1 MIVTKIGERPEE
13 SLTEN
18 PKLEIEAE
26 SSKEEAAI
34 SPASAYFKLWH
45 FATPLDF
52 FLRCLAALIAAG
64 GGTAEPIMAII
75 FGSLVDLLN
84 GTSNADP
91 AEFRSEISKYALY
104 FVYLFIG
111 KFACVYTAAI
121 LFNFTASHMTSKIR
135 LRYLRKV
142 LHQPISYFD
151 KNAPGIIATSLAND
165 TNVVQ
170 VGLSE
175 KLGIVFQAL
184 SMMMCSFIIALTKNW
199 KLTLACI
206 PVVPWMIVLTG
217 FFGGLSAKFE
227 AKATTV
233 LNQASGL
240 AEEALSS
247 ILNVTAMGAA
257 EKIVHRYSGHI
268 RKAMRNWV
276 PIGPLTACIYG
287 NMFLSTNSAYSIAL
301 FYGVK
306 LLNRGEIKNGGTIV
320 MVLLCVVLANS
331 SMGFLA
337 PLIPDITKATA
348 ASQQIIK
355 VIGHPMEDET
365 SAGKKIDSLEG
376 EMELKGI
383 SFFYPER
390 PTLTVMDNLSLRIP
404 KNKVTAIVGSS
415 GSGKSTIVGL
425 LDKWYTVTQGTILVD
440 GHNINDLDIKWW
452 RTQIGLVQ
460 QEPVLFN
467 DTIYRNVLN
476 GLRESDLE
484 TLSEE
489 KKRGLVVEAC
499 KRANAHNFIQQLPN
513 GYDTLAGER
522 AGLLSGGQKQ
532 RIAIARSIVSDP
544 RILLLD
550 EATSALDSES
560 ERAVSTA
567 LEKVSRGRTTV
578 MIAHKLATVVN
589 ADNIV
594 VLKNGVIVE
603 QGTHADLVALE
614 GHYCRLLLA
623 QGGPSDH
630 SSKQEVSAELADH
643 ISKTISRKLTR
654 RSTKGSEA
662 ILEEIA
668 SSLESIEISRRKSL
682 LWCIYTMYAEHPNL
696 IPFSIVGTAAS
707 IMAGA
712 SFPLQ
717 SFFFSRFVTI
727 SQVQGA
733 ELIRRGNFWALMFFI
748 VGFSA
753 LIAYL
758 VLFTIMGIVGAR
770 FAKIYYPSYLR
781 AMLGQDIGFFQH
793 PGNTSGGLTTLLAQ
807 DCENMA
813 MLYSMNSGL
822 IISMLTTLIACC
834 IMAIAVNWKLGLV
847 SVFGCVPVLLAAGF
861 VRMRLDLTAQDR
873 YAAVFLESA
882 RYSTEAISAIR
893 TISSLTME
901 GKVENMYSQKLH
913 GAWGRNFRGTLVTM
927 MFYAL
932 GDSLVLAA
940 SGLVFWYGG
949 RLVSFGEM
957 SSAQFFLIFAA
968 IIFGGQSSGFI
979 FGFTSSTNKAHAG
992 INRILYL
999 THSKPSINSSTGL
1012 KPGSSPLPAKIPTIE
1027 FCDIHFRYPLH
1038 PTVPVLRGISLS
1050 VPRGAHVCVVGPS
1063 GCGKSTLVALL
1074 ERFYD
1079 LKTQSTTSEKLHDS
1093 GEIRIYGRPIK
1104 EWDIHKVREMIGL
1117 VAQDTTLYQGTIRD
1131 NILLGI
1137 DESKIEHDELEI
1149 RIETAC
1155 RQANIHNFITS
1166 LPQSYT
1172 TDIGARGV
1180 ALSGGQRQRI
1190 SLARCLIRN
1199 PDILLLDE
1207 ATSALD
1213 AESEKAVRE
1222 ALTRTRQEREGLT
1235 IMSVTHQVEA
1245 MRDADRI
1252 FVVDKGVIV
1261 EEGNWEELMARKG
1274 RLWAM
1279 VVQGEVQGQA

>member
-1 MIVTKIGERPEE
+1 MI
-13 SLTEN
+13 EN
-18 PKLEIEAE
+18 RKLEIEAE
-26 SSKEEAAI
+26 SSKEEAGI

-45 FATPLDF
+45 FATPLNL

-64 GGTAEPIMAII
+64 GGTAEPIMAIV
-75 FGSLVDLLN
+75 FGNLVNLLN
-84 GTSNADP
+84 GTSIPDP

-135 LRYLRKV
+135 VRYLRKV

-151 KNAPGIIATSLAND
+151 KNAPGTIATSLAND

-184 SMMMCSFIIALTKNW
+184 SMMMCSFIVALTKDW
-199 KLTLACI
+199 KLALACI

-217 FFGGLSAKFE
+217 VFGGLSAKFE
-227 AKATTV
+227 AKVTTV
-233 LNQASGL
+233 LNEASGL

-247 ILNVTAMGAA
+247 ILDVTAMGAA

-268 RKAMRNWV
+268 RKAMRSWV

-287 NMFLSTNSAYSIAL
+287 NMFLSINCAYSIAL

-306 LLNRGEIKNGGTIV
+306 LVNRGQIKDGGTIV
-320 MVLLCVVLANS
+320 TVLLCVVLANS

-355 VIGHPMEDET
+355 AIGDPSKGET
-365 SAGKKIDSLEG
+365 SITNGAGKKIDSLEG
-376 EMELKGI
+376 EIELKDI
-383 SFFYPER
+383 SFFYPGR
-390 PTLTVMDNLSLRIP
+390 PTLTVLDNLSLRIP

-425 LDKWYTVTQGTILVD
+425 LQKWYIVTQGTIIVD

-476 GLRESDLE
+476 GLRGGDLE

-499 KRANAHNFIQQLPN
+499 KRANAHDFIQQLPN

-532 RIAIARSIVSDP
+532 RIAIARSIVSNP
-544 RILLLD
+544 KILLLD

-567 LEKVSRGRTTV
+567 LERVSRGRTTV
-578 MIAHKLATVVN
+578 MIAHKLATVVK

-594 VLKNGVIVE
+594 VLKNGVVVE

-623 QGGPSDH
+623 QEGSSDH
-630 SSKQEVSAELADH
+630 SSKQKASVELADH
-643 ISKTISRKLTR
+643 ISKTVSQKLTR
-654 RSTKGSEA
+654 RSTEGSEA
-662 ILEEIA
+662 ILGEIT
-668 SSLESIEISRRKSL
+668 SSLESKEFSRRKSL
-682 LWCIYTMYAEHPNL
+682 LWCIYTMYKEHPNL
-696 IPFSIVGTAAS
+696 IPFGIVGTAAS

-727 SQVQGA
+727 FQAQGA

-748 VGFSA
+748 LGLST
-753 LIAYL
+753 LIADL
-758 VLFTIMGIVGAR
+758 VLFTAMGIVGAR

-781 AMLGQDIGFFQH
+781 AMLRQDISFFQH
-793 PGNTSGGLTTLLAQ
+793 SGNTSGGLATLLAQ
-807 DCENMA
+807 DCQNMA
-813 MLYSMNSGL
+813 ILYSVNSGL

-834 IMAIAVNWKLGLV
+834 IMAIAVSWKLGLV
-847 SVFGCVPVLLAAGF
+847 SVFGCMPALLAAGF
-861 VRMRLDLTAQDR
+861 VRMSLDLGAQDR

-901 GKVENMYSQKLH
+901 EKVENMYSQKLH
-913 GAWGRNFRGTLVTM
+913 GASGRNFRGTLLIM

-940 SGLVFWYGG
+940 MGLVFWYGG

-957 SSAQFFLIFAA
+957 SSAQFFLVFAA

-999 THSKPSINSSTGL
+999 THSKPPINSSTGF

-1027 FCDIHFRYPLH
+1027 FCDIHFRYLLH
-1038 PTVPVLRGISLS
+1038 PTVPVLRGISFS
-1050 VPRGAHVCVVGPS
+1050 IPRGAHACVVGPS

-1079 LKTQSTTSEKLHDS
+1079 LQTESTSSEKLHDS
-1093 GEIRIYGRPIK
+1093 GEILIDGRPIK
-1104 EWDIHKVREMIGL
+1104 EWDIHKLREMMGL

-1137 DESKIEHDELEI
+1137 DESKIEHEELEM

-1155 RQANIHNFITS
+1155 RQANIHDFITS
-1166 LPQSYT
+1166 LPQSYA

-1180 ALSGGQRQRI
+1180 ALSGGQRQRV

-1235 IMSVTHQVEA
+1235 IMSVTHQVEV

-1252 FVVDKGVIV
+1252 FVVDKGIIV

-1279 VVQGEVQGQA
+1279 VVQGEVQGHA